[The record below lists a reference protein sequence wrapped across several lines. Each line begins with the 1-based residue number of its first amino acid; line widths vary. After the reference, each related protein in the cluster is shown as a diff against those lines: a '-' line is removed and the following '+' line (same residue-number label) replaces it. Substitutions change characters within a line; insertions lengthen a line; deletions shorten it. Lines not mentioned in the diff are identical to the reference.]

1 MGLSRRVVATVC
13 VSLLVSAPVLAQPT
27 AQQKQAAGDL
37 TKQAITKSNAGD
49 HEKAVELYL
58 QAYAIVPLPVL
69 LTNVA
74 TEYQKLKKPVE
85 SLKYFCMYLK
95 EDPTGQN
102 ASYATAQAKL
112 LQFEAGNKDV
122 TDETVCDPPK
132 PKPEE
137 VEPVAPVQQ
146 PPPPETKVERTDGGG
161 TLRVA
166 GIGLGVAGLAS
177 LGVGIYFGLKAK
189 DISDQITNH
198 PKTEEWPAEIQE
210 LEEEGQAHE
219 NKQIIFMVAGG
230 AVLVTGIALYVV
242 GRSKKSSGESVTL
255 VPTATQQSAG
265 LALTGG
271 F

>member
-1 MGLSRRVVATVC
+1 MPGLSRRVVATVC
-13 VSLLVSAPVLAQPT
+13 VSLLMAAPVLAQPT

-37 TKQAITKSNAGD
+37 TKQAIAKSNAGD
-49 HEKAVELYL
+49 HDKAVELYL

-74 TEYQKLKKPVE
+74 TEYQKSKKPVE
-85 SLKYFCMYLK
+85 ALKYFCMYLK

-122 TDETVCDPPK
+122 TDATVCDPPK
-132 PKPEE
+132 PKPEA
-137 VEPVAPVQQ
+137 VEPVAQPPQ
-146 PPPPETKVERTDGGG
+146 PPPPRVESKDAGG
-161 TLRVA
+161 TLRIA
-166 GIGLGVAGLAS
+166 GIGLGAAGLVS
-177 LGVGIYFGLKAK
+177 LGVGIYFGFQAK

-198 PKTEEWPAEIQE
+198 PKTEEWPAKIQD

-219 NKQIIFMVAGG
+219 NKQIIFMIAGG
-230 AVLVTGIALYVV
+230 AVLATGVALYFI
-242 GRSKKSSGESVTL
+242 GRSKKRGGEQVTL
-255 VPTATQQSAG
+255 VPTASRESAG
-265 LALTGG
+265 LALSGG